1 MLCLCAAQLKFWFQT
16 DLGRE
21 NSASCYRQG
30 RQLLLTFLT
39 MFTRWSRSTS
49 NFYALIGQNLTGE
62 FMWKIYTA
70 TWNLFTLTAEADRVL
85 NVGKT
90 GECIETLWNF
100 YIYWGHIRSLTWDT
114 NLFNCL
120 FPQDVQNE
128 IQLLSRVFCY
138 SWLVCLMNF
147 WLRNAPLVKVGNP
160 FSDGIVFVFHLAGCV
175 KRVEKSQAILALLDI
190 FQELHL
196 EW

>member
-30 RQLLLTFLT
+30 RQLLLTFLA

-62 FMWKIYTA
+62 FMRKIYA
-70 TWNLFTLTAEADRVL
+70 ASWILFTLTAEADRVL
-85 NVGKT
+85 CQLVMFLTFFFHWMYKMKFR
-90 GECIETLWNF
+90 F
-100 YIYWGHIRSLTWDT
+100 YQELFMASLFIGFLVESKSEIRFRMAS
-114 NLFNCL
+114 FS
-120 FPQDVQNE
+120 FSP
-128 IQLLSRVFCY
+128 
-138 SWLVCLMNF
+138 CLM
-147 WLRNAPLVKVGNP
+147 R
-160 FSDGIVFVFHLAGCV
+160 
-175 KRVEKSQAILALLDI
+175 KRVAKSEAILAFLDT

>member
-30 RQLLLTFLT
+30 RQLLLTFLA

-49 NFYALIGQNLTGE
+49 NFCALIGQNLTGE
-62 FMWKIYTA
+62 IMRKIYA
-70 TWNLFTLTAEADRVL
+70 ASWNLFTLTAEADRVL
-85 NVGKT
+85 FQLVMFLTVFFST
-90 GECIETLWNF
+90 GCTKWNTAAIKNLLFFMASLFIGFLIERCIACQSPKSDFGW
-100 YIYWGHIRSLTWDT
+100 HRSR
-114 NLFNCL
+114 FS
-120 FPQDVQNE
+120 P
-128 IQLLSRVFCY
+128 
-138 SWLVCLMNF
+138 CLM
-147 WLRNAPLVKVGNP
+147 RKKVQ
-160 FSDGIVFVFHLAGCV
+160 
-175 KRVEKSQAILALLDI
+175 KSQAILALLDS

>member
-1 MLCLCAAQLKFWFQT
+1 MSCLCAAQLKFWFQT

-30 RQLLLTFLT
+30 RQLLLTFLA

-62 FMWKIYTA
+62 FMQHLESCLLWQLKLTEFCVNLWCFELPFS
-70 TWNLFTLTAEADRVL
+70 TGCTKWNSAA
-85 NVGKT
+85 
-90 GECIETLWNF
+90 
-100 YIYWGHIRSLTWDT
+100 IRSLL
-114 NLFNCL
+114 LFMSSL
-120 FPQDVQNE
+120 FIWFLAESKSE
-128 IQLLSRVFCY
+128 IRFRMASFSLSP
-138 SWLVCLMNF
+138 CLM
-147 WLRNAPLVKVGNP
+147 R
-160 FSDGIVFVFHLAGCV
+160 
-175 KRVEKSQAILALLDI
+175 KRVAKSEVILALLDT

>member
-1 MLCLCAAQLKFWFQT
+1 MLCLCAAQLKFWFQN

-30 RQLLLTFLT
+30 RQLLLTFLA

-62 FMWKIYTA
+62 FMRKIYA
-70 TWNLFTLTAEADRVL
+70 ASWILFTLTAETDRVL
-85 NVGKT
+85 CQLVMFLTFFFHWMYKMT
-90 GECIETLWNF
+90 SAA
-100 YIYWGHIRSLTWDT
+100 IRSLL
-114 NLFNCL
+114 LFLASL
-120 FPQDVQNE
+120 FIGFLVESKSE
-128 IQLLSRVFCY
+128 IRFRTAS
-138 SWLVCLMNF
+138 
-147 WLRNAPLVKVGNP
+147 
-160 FSDGIVFVFHLAGCV
+160 FSFSSFLIR
-175 KRVEKSQAILALLDI
+175 KRVAKSEAILALLDT